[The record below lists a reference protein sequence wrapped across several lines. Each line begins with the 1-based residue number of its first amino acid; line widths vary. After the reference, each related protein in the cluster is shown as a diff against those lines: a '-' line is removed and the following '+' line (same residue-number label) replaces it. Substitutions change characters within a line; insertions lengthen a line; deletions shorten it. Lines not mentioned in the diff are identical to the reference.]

1 MTTGAPFGF
10 MQVLRMKM
18 WRSESVWEEHTH
30 VDRESS
36 VGSRTQVGV
45 PERVREG
52 YFALVL

>member
-10 MQVLRMKM
+10 TQVLRMKM
-18 WRSESVWEEHTH
+18 WHSESVWEERAH